1 MLRSTAMSIDR
12 TLEGA
17 RCRLVRMIVHQDGYL
32 RPHVEGT
39 IQYALENL
47 GRTLLWVEF
56 DTGASLI
63 VLSED
68 IAIDA
73 ARD

>member
-1 MLRSTAMSIDR
+1 MTRFVGLRAGR
-12 TLEGA
+12 
-17 RCRLVRMIVHQDGYL
+17 L

-39 IQYALENL
+39 IRYALENL